1 MEKTVKLSLLFIG
14 LYALYSSFKYGIW
27 INNGPGGG
35 FIALFIGLILVVL
48 CGYSL
53 LKEKSEVFKINELK
67 KAMTPFIGIGLTLL
81 IIKIFGFFMG
91 IGIYILVWLVLI
103 EKYKVVKALTI
114 DLVICAFMYAIFSI
128 WLKVPFPNG
137 IIF

>member
-27 INNGPGGG
+27 VNNGPGGG
-35 FIALFIGLILVVL
+35 FIALFIGVILIVL

-67 KAMTPFIGIGLTLL
+67 KSLIPFGGILLTLL
-81 IIKIFGFFMG
+81 VIKVFGFFMG

-103 EKYKVVKALTI
+103 EKYKPIKALTI
-114 DLVICAFMYAIFSI
+114 DLTICVFMYAVFSI

>member
-35 FIALFIGLILVVL
+35 FVALFIGLILIVL

-53 LKEKSEVFKINELK
+53 LKEKSEFFKINELK
-67 KAMTPFIGIGLTLL
+67 KSLIPFTGILLTLL
-81 IIKIFGFFMG
+81 VIKIFGFFVG

-103 EKYKVVKALTI
+103 EKYKPIKALVI
-114 DLVICAFMYAIFSI
+114 DLTICVFMYAVFSI

>member
-27 INNGPGGG
+27 VNNGPGGG
-35 FIALFIGLILVVL
+35 FIALFIGLILIVL

-53 LKEKSEVFKINELK
+53 LKEKSQLFKINELK
-67 KAMTPFIGIGLTLL
+67 KSLIPFI
-81 IIKIFGFFMG
+81 G
-91 IGIYILVWLVLI
+91 IGIYILAWLVLI
-103 EKYKVVKALTI
+103 EKYKPIKALAI
-114 DLVICAFMYAIFSI
+114 DLTICVFMYAVFSI